1 MSGASRQSHEF
12 KGGSSVI
19 LRRLVY
25 IFLISVLL
33 LIGITGSPT
42 QADDLDKMTLWNSGT
57 TQLRGADFFQ
67 RIRYEEVDGPDFLG
81 SGYIGP
87 PATQADFDQLAGLGA
102 NYVHLSIPGIYH
114 IEPPYNLDVD
124 AQANL
129 DSLLDMVEN
138 ANMFAVISFRTGP
151 GRSDFTFY
159 PDVLPPENSDLLIE
173 TVWTEQAA
181 QDAWV
186 AMWRHTAERYAGNP
200 VVAGYD
206 LMVEPNSAGLLEIYD
221 PVEFANLH
229 GGSLYDW
236 KQLEPRLI
244 DAVRDFDDDT
254 PILLSNNG
262 WNGLYWLSDTYISA
276 DPRVVYTAHNYEPF
290 TYSNQWYD
298 SPMLTYPG
306 TFDADGDGNSEVV
319 NKAWQENWYAD
330 TLDVFLQA
338 HDVPVAIT
346 ELGVTRWAPGAAT
359 YLADQI
365 SIIESRGLNHAI
377 WMFHANWQPFKDN
390 DNAFDFLL
398 GPNPSN
404 TYNVSSS
411 ALLTVIKQNWAK
423 NTIRPFPVTNLSE
436 SPLRNYYTSSPVTL
450 TWSRV
455 SYATGYWIQVA
466 DNPSFL
472 NLIYDNQNLSSSSL
486 SFPAALG
493 NGTYYWRVRA
503 KLPDGVQWGNWSASD
518 SFRVAL

>member
-1 MSGASRQSHEF
+1 M
-12 KGGSSVI
+12 I

-33 LIGITGSPT
+33 LIGITGSPA

-81 SGYIGP
+81 SDYIGP

-102 NYVHLSIPGIYH
+102 NYVNLSIPGIYH

-129 DSLLDMVEN
+129 DSLLDMVKN

-186 AMWRHTAERYAGNP
+186 AMWRHTAERYEGNP

-206 LMVEPNSAGLLEIYD
+206 LMVEPNSSGLLEIYD
-221 PVEFANLH
+221 PVEFANLY

-338 HDVPVAIT
+338 HDVPVAIN
-346 ELGVTRWAPGAAT
+346 ELGVTRWSPGAAT

-365 SIIESRGLNHAI
+365 SIIESSGLNHAI
-377 WMFHANWQPFKDN
+377 WMFHSNWQPFKDG

-423 NTIRPFPVTNLSE
+423 NTIRPFPVTDLSE

-486 SFPAALG
+486 TFPAALG
-493 NGTYYWRVRA
+493 NGIYYWRVRA
-503 KLPDGVQWGNWSASD
+503 KLANGVHWGNWSASD